1 MFQDNKTKETK
12 SDTVRNNSK
21 TPSKTPDVSNKSKP
35 GQMATGA
42 KKSSKS
48 APAKIKQSKAAK
60 GKSVLK
66 VSKKIFSSKTKKR
79 ALTPSNET
87 PKSSIVNSRENSTSS
102 QNKNDKAESATVK
115 SVKKPNKNTKDTTS
129 AKLKET
135 NSDGKIKKRKL
146 DKKTLAKRKLNKM
159 KKLGF
164 LTAPPR
170 RSAALN
176 ASAIMNCIFDK
187 PTAAAASVRLLKV
200 KEEIPDSEEDDRIT
214 TSVQDPDTGDLKES
228 NDADTDSDKGDEEEK
243 ESDLPVGGR
252 RMASLNA
259 SAMLQATFGRE
270 ERRAR
275 RDPMTIAIEASL
287 RDMKDKEELER
298 KSKSLVKVSEKLKP
312 DPPKDKTYTAESP
325 VKSCEKD
332 KKSANTS
339 FSSSIEGLSESDI
352 KMKLIESA
360 KIKSKISRQ
369 SFEEKVKKKVR
380 RSNPDKSDEKVLNK
394 SKSGN
399 IISDASDQ
407 KSEVSKQ
414 CDIKEQTIKLELIPG
429 EEKTS
434 QLESVIRGKQNKK
447 GKNHNIFLLARSLL
461 IILVM

>member
-1 MFQDNKTKETK
+1 
-12 SDTVRNNSK
+12 
-21 TPSKTPDVSNKSKP
+21 
-35 GQMATGA
+35 
-42 KKSSKS
+42 
-48 APAKIKQSKAAK
+48 
-60 GKSVLK
+60 
-66 VSKKIFSSKTKKR
+66 
-79 ALTPSNET
+79 
-87 PKSSIVNSRENSTSS
+87 
-102 QNKNDKAESATVK
+102 
-115 SVKKPNKNTKDTTS
+115 
-129 AKLKET
+129 
-135 NSDGKIKKRKL
+135 
-146 DKKTLAKRKLNKM
+146 
-159 KKLGF
+159 
-164 LTAPPR
+164 
-170 RSAALN
+170 
-176 ASAIMNCIFDK
+176 
-187 PTAAAASVRLLKV
+187 
-200 KEEIPDSEEDDRIT
+200 
-214 TSVQDPDTGDLKES
+214 
-228 NDADTDSDKGDEEEK
+228 
-243 ESDLPVGGR
+243 
-252 RMASLNA
+252 
-259 SAMLQATFGRE
+259 
-270 ERRAR
+270 
-275 RDPMTIAIEASL
+275 MTIAIEASL